1 MDLFRRLF
9 GRKEPSR
16 GSVRETLFGDLPLD
30 RWPEGG
36 AESFPWTAFA
46 DARSHLAGGRPA
58 DAVASWRAVVAQA
71 GLESRHYLQAWHFLR
86 QHGQGP
92 PPEAAKQVLGVVVE
106 VGMPRG
112 LDLLAAYAD
121 RSARY
126 YNFSGAAVVWQR
138 PDDSL
143 DALVARLLA
152 AGAVVAARIGPWKEA
167 RPPAPEAGQVRLSLL
182 TPSGLHFGQGP
193 LEGLRRDPLAGPVL
207 DAATQLLRALTGKA
221 DRPGPGAAAEPPHE

>member
-1 MDLFRRLF
+1 MDIFRWLF
-9 GRKEPSR
+9 GRKEPAL
-16 GSVRETLFGDLPLD
+16 GPVRESLFGDLPVD

-46 DARSHLAGGRPA
+46 EARSHLAGGSPA
-58 DAVASWRAVVAQA
+58 DATTSWRAVLAHA
-71 GLESRHYLQAWHFLR
+71 GLEPRHYLQAWHFLG
-86 QHGQGP
+86 QHGQRP

-143 DALVARLLA
+143 DALVEQLLA
-152 AGAVVAARIGPWKEA
+152 AGAAVAARIGPWQGP
-167 RPPAPEAGQVRLSLL
+167 RPPAPKAGQVRLSLL

-193 LEGLRRDPLAGPVL
+193 LDGLRRDPS
-207 DAATQLLRALTGKA
+207 
-221 DRPGPGAAAEPPHE
+221 PGRRCKRRRSCCVR